1 MQLQPDV
8 ITWRIV
14 VSVLSFICV
23 TLLGLLYKM
32 ISERFTRMEAKINGI
47 IRFLIAHS
55 MNGEKE
61 DLAKLVEE

>member
-1 MQLQPDV
+1 
-8 ITWRIV
+8 
-14 VSVLSFICV
+14 
-23 TLLGLLYKM
+23 M